1 MNRRVEEKKARK
13 KGTPKRCGR
22 IISVQRKQGAAP
34 EAEEEDVA
42 MVKVQWDDG
51 SVSPKAVPFRNL
63 NELAE
68 QEEATEALE
77 TDEDREVEV
86 PEEEGEDRGKKR
98 AAPPTADVAAKQ
110 HEMGHLDGNVNKA
123 PMSSSSTARFDAAPR
138 KSNETTPEHSSKR
151 KQATQPLKPK
161 KPRVHQQAKFSK
173 HCQGLDKANGT
184 HDQCIFST
192 KSTGQPAIGNYD
204 QKCVWCNP
212 EATQQASAL
221 QHNNLVDTDE
231 EFFNQIEADLLS

>member
-1 MNRRVEEKKARK
+1 MEAPSGCEKSTGLPWAALGIVKYVPENDRGEPEKQYLTKNRQ
-13 KGTPKRCGR
+13 TPAKSRG
-22 IISVQRKQGAAP
+22 K
-34 EAEEEDVA
+34 
-42 MVKVQWDDG
+42 
-51 SVSPKAVPFRNL
+51 PKAKANS
-63 NELAE
+63 
-68 QEEATEALE
+68 
-77 TDEDREVEV
+77 
-86 PEEEGEDRGKKR
+86 K
-98 AAPPTADVAAKQ
+98 AASSKSSSVDMEAAKALAVPDADYDADSEGSDQ
-110 HEMGHLDGNVNKA
+110 DAAVETKDKGGVNKA
-123 PMSSSSTARFDAAPR
+123 PMSSNSTTRFDAAPR
-138 KSNETTPEHSSKR
+138 KSNETTPEQSSKR
-151 KQATQPLKPK
+151 KQATQPPKPK